1 MVIRGILT
9 GFWRS
14 WFMGI
19 LRDLYHLVSEFIRF
33 ISDPDTY
40 RKDKMRDL
48 DEARERTRT
57 ELETRYGE
65 LRLLSPEGPTVKR
78 FKLLSDAVDFISKCL
93 EEDDPLRLGSEIEG
107 MIDQIEQDPDYL
119 VYFIDGIYRQLKD
132 MHEERDLREMY
143 KEREFPLD
151 QDEFTLGGY
160 DPVLFRLHIEF
171 AKYSNGWSI
180 RRVYLTR

>member
-1 MVIRGILT
+1 
-9 GFWRS
+9 
-14 WFMGI
+14 MGI
-19 LRDLYHLVSEFIRF
+19 LRDLYHLFSEFVRF
-33 ISDPDTY
+33 IRDPDTY
-40 RKDKMRDL
+40 NKDKMQDL
-48 DEARERTRT
+48 DEARKRTRT
-57 ELETRYGE
+57 ELESRYGE
-65 LRLLSPEGPTVKR
+65 LRLLSLEGPTIKR
-78 FKLLSDAVDFISKCL
+78 FNSLSDAVDFISDCL
-93 EEDDPLRLGSEIEG
+93 EEDNPLRLGSEIEG

-132 MHEERDLREMY
+132 KHEERDLREIY